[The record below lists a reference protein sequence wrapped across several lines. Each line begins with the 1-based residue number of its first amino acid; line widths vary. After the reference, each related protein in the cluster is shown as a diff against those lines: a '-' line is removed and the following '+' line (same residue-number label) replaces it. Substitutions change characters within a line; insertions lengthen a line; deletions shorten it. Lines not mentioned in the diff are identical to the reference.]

1 MGPCMASAAAR
12 PMASVVFW
20 GQRAG
25 DQRSTRTETGVTGAG
40 SGSTTYFGFDH
51 LGDVVLQGGLNTG
64 QLSRD
69 CVAQQTNYGLQ
80 TLRDR

>member
-1 MGPCMASAAAR
+1 
-12 PMASVVFW
+12 MASVVFW

-25 DQRSTRTETGVTGAG
+25 DQRTETGVTG

-69 CVAQQTNYGLQ
+69 CVAQEANYRLQ
-80 TLRDR
+80 TLCDGW